1 MFLLIKCPPKA
12 NSESGQTLYKHS
24 IVEKV
29 VLLAVVFTQSDFKLV
44 LWLISTYADADRT
57 KTFPTCSYLA
67 AGWSLKFAVTVPFP
81 ACWWTENSPEALSLS
96 EMCGLGP
103 DEKQKQRIN
112 SQKSVFRWQVHW
124 QLLTFASTT
133 WSLRVCSAVCVSRF
147 VPISSIVAVW
157 LWTTCDCMLATSR
170 LLFFW
175 RKFSNCTQRKG
186 NTRCQSL
193 LYERKMRSKTLKTQ
207 ETQRNPSSAH
217 PVITAESSTQ
227 NQTDRLQTKRF

>member
-12 NSESGQTLYKHS
+12 NSESGQTLYKLS

-175 RKFSNCTQRKG
+175 RKFSNCTQWKG

>member
-1 MFLLIKCPPKA
+1 MINFHLRRRWQNKNISHLFL
-12 NSESGQTLYKHS
+12 SRSR
-24 IVEKV
+24 
-29 VLLAVVFTQSDFKLV
+29 
-44 LWLISTYADADRT
+44 LISEVCSNSSFSSLLVDREFSRSFISIWDVWFRT
-57 KTFPTCSYLA
+57 
-67 AGWSLKFAVTVPFP
+67 
-81 ACWWTENSPEALSLS
+81 WW
-96 EMCGLGP
+96 
-103 DEKQKQRIN
+103 KQKQRIN

-175 RKFSNCTQRKG
+175 RKFSNCTQWKG

>member
-12 NSESGQTLYKHS
+12 NSESGQTLYKHL

-29 VLLAVVFTQSDFKLV
+29 VPLAFVFTQSDFKLV
-44 LWLISTYADADRT
+44 LWLISTYADWT

-112 SQKSVFRWQVHW
+112 SQKSVFRWQVQHTGSSLPLLRPHGACVSALLCAWAGSCWFPASWPFGCERHATACW
-124 QLLTFASTT
+124 QRHACCSSEGSSPTALNERETQGV
-133 WSLRVCSAVCVSRF
+133 RVC
-147 VPISSIVAVW
+147 
-157 LWTTCDCMLATSR
+157 
-170 LLFFW
+170 
-175 RKFSNCTQRKG
+175 
-186 NTRCQSL
+186 
-193 LYERKMRSKTLKTQ
+193 YMRGRWEVKL
-207 ETQRNPSSAH
+207 
-217 PVITAESSTQ
+217 
-227 NQTDRLQTKRF
+227 